1 MRNNRRQ
8 HRPHFGFLFIYYNFF
23 FCPIFFLC
31 FIVHLSG
38 LNWNFE
44 SCFPPSPPFFAL
56 VSFWCNFW
64 LLVCGTF
71 WDLFLFHFSNCLHM
85 FVRAVFTS
93 LRFWPKFTFIYNLS
107 SFRASRTHK
116 HKESFSGPTLS
127 EALGLSVRAC
137 VRLLLLR
144 STLNWALTMRWFS
157 SYADVSFR
165 FYTTRMTVCSVS
177 KFL

>member
-1 MRNNRRQ
+1 MYLILANCLACAFWAALISVNYAHTHLHAHSCWPQREITQATLQVVRNNRRQ

-23 FCPIFFLC
+23 FCSIFLC

-85 FVRAVFTS
+85 FVHAVFTS
-93 LRFWPKFTFIYNLS
+93 LRFWPKIYVYLQFVFI
-107 SFRASRTHK
+107 
-116 HKESFSGPTLS
+116 
-127 EALGLSVRAC
+127 
-137 VRLLLLR
+137 
-144 STLNWALTMRWFS
+144 
-157 SYADVSFR
+157 
-165 FYTTRMTVCSVS
+165 
-177 KFL
+177 